1 MKRYMLPSNNY
12 KLSKIEIYYHNS
24 VFYLAGF
31 KMYDIYDECILEVGQ
46 FQFQMKITVEL
57 KDDERLIGV
66 RFRYHNKH
74 SAALCDFEFM
84 VAKSKVIT
92 LY

>member
-31 KMYDIYDECILEVGQ
+31 KMYDIYDECILEVG
-46 FQFQMKITVEL
+46 
-57 KDDERLIGV
+57 
-66 RFRYHNKH
+66 
-74 SAALCDFEFM
+74 
-84 VAKSKVIT
+84 
-92 LY
+92 